1 MTDEDHDA
9 APDAEHGSD
18 APPAPLRDHL
28 IVCGMGHVGYR
39 IAVLLKQIGEPF
51 VMLSRKVP
59 PEWADIMQVSGARC
73 ILGDARA
80 ESCLREAGIETAKGI
95 LIVTGDDLVNIQ
107 IAADAQR
114 INPDISLIV
123 RVFDHDLAER
133 IGREMGVRDVLS
145 PALLTAP
152 VFTAAALGEEM
163 LRAFTINGCA
173 IDVLRVTFGD
183 KTPGLGEMRD
193 EFCARRDLIPLAARH
208 APHTD
213 ESWAYTNDNRHN
225 TAEGV
230 NSMAASGVDI
240 HLERPLA
247 PGDEIVVVAPSA
259 ATDRLRRG
267 GYLPAPPA
275 PTPGR
280 LNSAFREFIRAPLLP
295 ARNAMRAWRRA
306 PRFLRFT
313 FAALLLMLLSSVA
326 VFHYALPMPWVDG
339 FYFVISIITTVGFG
353 DYNLRYSS
361 PALKVFGCF
370 VMLAGAALVA
380 IVFGIITDFVVTA
393 RVNQA
398 LGRRQSHLSNHLVV
412 VGLGDVGTRVVE
424 ALQRLKQPII
434 AIERDIN
441 NENAVTLAEDIYVVV
456 GDANRAQILAQANV
470 AQARAII
477 VTTPDDLDNLRIAH
491 QAERLNP
498 DVRSVVR
505 IYDSIL
511 ASRIVSSLGIDR
523 AVNAAETAAATF
535 VACTVDRHTEH
546 GFLLGERL
554 FLLRWMQPEEI
565 RRAGLVRATIQEAR
579 DEGLNPLLKRAGTGI
594 LQQTAPV
601 VGSDLLR
608 VGDSLLI
615 VEEYNTDTRAAE
627 PPNVQ
632 TYADSSAL

>member
-1 MTDEDHDA
+1 MQ
-9 APDAEHGSD
+9 
-18 APPAPLRDHL
+18 DHL

-39 IAVLLKQIGEPF
+39 VAELLRQIGEPF
-51 VMLSRKVP
+51 VILSRKIP
-59 PEWADIMQVSGARC
+59 PEWADILHEGSTPY
-73 ILGDARA
+73 ITGDARA
-80 ESCLREAGIETAKGI
+80 ESCLREAGIATAKGI

-107 IAADAQR
+107 IASDAQR

-163 LRAFTINGCA
+163 LRAFTISGCGV
-173 IDVLRVTFGD
+173 DVVRLTFGEQ
-183 KTPGLGEMRD
+183 TPGLGEMRD

-208 APHTD
+208 APHSLEHHAQGANALHKAA
-213 ESWAYTNDNRHN
+213 ES
-225 TAEGV
+225 
-230 NSMAASGVDI
+230 AAGFAVQGASGIAPAGVDI

-247 PGDEIVVVAPSA
+247 PCDEIIVLASGA
-259 ATDRLRRG
+259 ATERLRRG
-267 GYLPAPPA
+267 GYLPAHSS
-275 PTPGR
+275 TSQGR
-280 LNSAFREFIRAPLLP
+280 LRSAFRDLIRNPLQAAQNV
-295 ARNAMRAWRRA
+295 ARTWRRT
-306 PRFLRFT
+306 PLFLRLT
-313 FAALLLMLLSSVA
+313 FAALLIMLLSSVA

-380 IVFGIITDFVVTA
+380 ITFGIITDYIVTA

-398 LGRRQSHLSNHLVV
+398 LGRRQSNLSNHLVV

-441 NENAVTLAEDIYVVV
+441 NENAVTLADELYVVV
-456 GDANRAQILAQANV
+456 GDANRLSVLEQANV

-523 AVNAAETAAATF
+523 AVNGAATAAATF
-535 VACTVDRHTEH
+535 VACTIDRHTEH
-546 GFLLGERL
+546 GFTLGERL
-554 FLLRWMQPEEI
+554 FLLRWMLPEEVS
-565 RRAGLVRATIQEAR
+565 RAGLVRATIQEAR
-579 DEGLNPLLKRAGTGI
+579 ETGLAPILKRAGTGVFEH
-594 LQQTAPV
+594 TAPV
-601 VGSDLLR
+601 VNSDL
-608 VGDSLLI
+608 VAIGDSLLLL
-615 VEEYNTDTRAAE
+615 EEYDVETRAAQ

-632 TYADSSAL
+632 MYADSSTL